1 MKKGRIYMSIM
12 YKQLLSIFLYL
23 IHGSYPNKLLNHFV
37 TLVTHS
43 PILILMI
50 LDAQTRI
57 SPQIEKCLVVVICH
71 LTMVTQSRV
80 ARPLSSMS
88 VIACS

>member
-23 IHGSYPNKLLNHFV
+23 IHGSYPNKLLNHLV
-37 TLVTHS
+37 TLVTHL

-57 SPQIEKCLVVVICH
+57 SPQIEKCLVVIY
-71 LTMVTQSRV
+71 VTLPWLPSFV
-80 ARPLSSMS
+80 WPDHFLA
-88 VIACS
+88 